1 MRNSLLFFFLL
12 LTSCGY
18 NPGRSQHSEKIV
30 VCVPY
35 IKGDFNGLFTN
46 ELIKQISYS
55 PSLNYKYSNSDY
67 TLKVE
72 ILSDTTKQIGYKY
85 DRDNNNQRRK
95 NIRATEG
102 RQTVL
107 ARVELIDKKTDLIKF
122 GPFEVQA
129 DSEFDYVDP
138 DSLNDLSFIAP
149 NGQRV
154 TVLAYSLGQLESI
167 EDAKEAALKPLYEN
181 LSKKIVDAILA
192 YW

>member
-1 MRNSLLFFFLL
+1 MRNRLLFFFLL

-18 NPGRSQHSEKIV
+18 NLGRSQCCGKIV

-55 PSLNYKYSNSDY
+55 TGLNYKYSNADY
-67 TLKVE
+67 ILKVE
-72 ILSDTTKQIGYKY
+72 ILCDTTKQIGYKY
-85 DRDNNNQRRK
+85 DRDNQNERRK

-102 RQTVL
+102 RQTIV
-107 ARVELIDKKTDLIKF
+107 ARVELIDNKTNQIKF
-122 GPFEVQA
+122 GPFEVQQ

-138 DSLNDLSFIAP
+138 DSLNDLSFIDSK
-149 NGQRV
+149 GDRV
-154 TVLAYSLGQLESI
+154 TVLSYSLGQLESI
-167 EDAKEAALKPLYEN
+167 ENAKEAALKPLYTS